1 MSSKVALLI
10 SSEDNIRNC
19 NDVCLRIDSD
29 TSLEGA
35 TTRVFIVGRKFTLS
49 ALKKLATL
57 LV

>member
-35 TTRVFIVGRKFTLS
+35 TDRVFIVGCKFTLS
-49 ALKKLATL
+49 DLKKLATL